1 MESGQLSYQQGES
14 LGRDNLKFGQ
24 KHKKKGS
31 VDPWN
36 SSSNGRND
44 ETYFIFSVCRIFL
57 KHNKI
62 IFGMHSLHG

>member
-14 LGRDNLKFGQ
+14 LGRDNLKIWPKTQ
-24 KHKKKGS
+24 KKGS
-31 VDPWN
+31 EDPWN

-44 ETYFIFSVCRIFL
+44 ETLYLFSVCRIFL

>member
-14 LGRDNLKFGQ
+14 LGRDNHKIRLKT
-24 KHKKKGS
+24 KKKGS

-44 ETYFIFSVCRIFL
+44 ETYYLHSVCRIFL